1 MASIRMARNTAR
13 LKACQPVKE
22 KFMTPVETL
31 TELFGSRGALAD
43 AAGVDRAMVT
53 RWAKP
58 AEWKAGGHVGNGG
71 RVPPRHN
78 RAIIAAAVEKA
89 QSTMHGIDVVNFV
102 DAVTGCLDPAT
113 CPTCGQPIDD
123 GRVL

>member
-1 MASIRMARNTAR
+1 
-13 LKACQPVKE
+13 
-22 KFMTPVETL
+22 MTPVEML
-31 TELFGSRGALAD
+31 TDLFGSRGALAE

-78 RAIIAAAVEKA
+78 RAIMNAAMVRNPTMDIAAVMA
-89 QSTMHGIDVVNFV
+89 
-102 DAVTGCLDPAT
+102 CLDPAT